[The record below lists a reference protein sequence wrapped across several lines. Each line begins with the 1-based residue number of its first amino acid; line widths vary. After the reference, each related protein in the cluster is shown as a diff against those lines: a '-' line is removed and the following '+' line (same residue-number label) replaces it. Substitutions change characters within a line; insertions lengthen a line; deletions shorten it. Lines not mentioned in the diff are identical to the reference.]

1 MSIKK
6 RLIAS
11 NVAMIVI
18 PIVLFLLLE
27 LIIAT
32 LIFSGINGTPV
43 KKDSQ
48 WFMTLR
54 FMGLLF
60 ILIVTNGIL
69 TYMVS
74 KTILKPIR
82 ILTKAA
88 EEISN
93 GNLDHE
99 IVSVNKDELGKLS
112 ETFESMRSQLKKA
125 KEESELYENNR
136 KEFVASISHD
146 LKTPLTSIKGYIN
159 GVLDGIA
166 DNPEMKQMYLQTAYQ
181 KADDMDDLINELFL
195 YSKLDLKQLPFQFEL
210 IQLENYFA
218 DYLEELKYDPSFKK
232 VEFSFQSEPRDHYF
246 VMADRLSLGRIIDNI
261 LQNSLKYSDKTE
273 KKISISLQSKTDAVI
288 VKFEDN
294 GKGIAKESLP
304 RIFESF
310 YRIDSSRN
318 KATGGSG
325 LGLAIV
331 KKIVEGH
338 GGEIWAESEEGKGTS
353 IYITLKKRKVGE
365 GNAERINH

>member
-27 LIIAT
+27 LIIST

-60 ILIVTNGIL
+60 ILIITNGIL

-74 KTILKPIR
+74 KTILKPIL
-82 ILTKAA
+82 IFTKAA

-112 ETFESMRSQLKKA
+112 ETFESMRIQLKKA
-125 KEESELYENNR
+125 REESELYENNR

-181 KADDMDDLINELFL
+181 KADDMDHLINQLFL
-195 YSKLDLKQLPFQFEL
+195 YAKLDLEQFPFQFEPVH
-210 IQLENYFA
+210 LENYFA
-218 DYLEELKYDPSFKK
+218 DYLEELQYDPSFKD
-232 VEFSFQSEPRDHYF
+232 VAFTFQSEPSENYS

-261 LQNSLKYSDKTE
+261 IQNSLKYSDKIE
-273 KKISISLQSKTDAVI
+273 KKMSVSLQSKSDAVT
-288 VKFEDN
+288 VKFVDN
-294 GKGIAKESLP
+294 GKGIPKESLP

-310 YRIDSSRN
+310 YRADPSRN

-338 GGEIWAESEEGKGTS
+338 GGEIWVESEEGKGTS
-353 IYITLKKRKVGE
+353 IYFTLKKAKSRE
-365 GNAERINH
+365 QQCQTY

>member
-27 LIIAT
+27 LVIAT
-32 LIFSGINGTPV
+32 LIFSGVNGTPF

-48 WFMTLR
+48 WFMSLR
-54 FMGLLF
+54 FMGLLL

-82 ILTKAA
+82 ILTIAA

-99 IVSVNKDELGKLS
+99 IVTVNRDELGKLS
-112 ETFESMRSQLKKA
+112 ETFESMRLQLKKA
-125 KEESELYENNR
+125 REERDLYENTR

-159 GVLDGIA
+159 GVLDGIV
-166 DNPEMKQMYLQTAYQ
+166 DNPETKQMYLKTAYQ
-181 KADDMDDLINELFL
+181 KAEDMDHLINELFL
-195 YSKLDLKQLPFQFEL
+195 YSKLDFEQFSFQFEP
-210 IQLENYFA
+210 IQLDNYLR
-218 DYLEELKYDPSFKK
+218 DYLEELQYDPSLKDVKFT
-232 VEFSFQSEPRDHYF
+232 FRSEPSENYS

-261 LQNSLKYSDKTE
+261 LQNSFKYSDKKE
-273 KKISISLQSKTDAVI
+273 KKISVYLQSKSDTVL
-288 VKFEDN
+288 VKIADN
-294 GKGIAKESLP
+294 GKGIPKESLP

-310 YRIDSSRN
+310 YRADPSRN

-338 GGEIWAESEEGKGTS
+338 GGDIWAESEEGKGTS
-353 IYITLKKRKVGE
+353 IYFTLKKRKE
-365 GNAERINH
+365 RNSNAKRINH

>member
-11 NVAMIVI
+11 NIAMIVI

-27 LIIAT
+27 VVIAT
-32 LIFSGINGTPV
+32 LIFSGVNGAPV

-48 WFMTLR
+48 WFMSLR
-54 FMGLLF
+54 FIGLLF

-99 IVSVNKDELGKLS
+99 ILSVNKDELGKLS
-112 ETFESMRSQLKKA
+112 ETFESMRIQLKKA
-125 KEESELYENNR
+125 REERELYENNR

-146 LKTPLTSIKGYIN
+146 LKTPLTSIKGYIH

-166 DNPEMKQMYLQTAYQ
+166 DNPETKQMYLQTAYQ
-181 KADDMDDLINELFL
+181 KADDMDHLINELFL
-195 YSKLDLKQLPFQFEL
+195 YSKLDLEQFPFQFETV
-210 IQLENYFA
+210 QLDNYLEDYLQELQYDASFKDVAITFRSEPSENY
-218 DYLEELKYDPSFKK
+218 S
-232 VEFSFQSEPRDHYF
+232 

-261 LQNSLKYSDKTE
+261 IQNSLKYSDKTE
-273 KKISISLQSKTDAVI
+273 KKISVSLQSKSDAVT
-288 VKFEDN
+288 VKFADN
-294 GKGIAKESLP
+294 GKGIPKESLP

-310 YRIDSSRN
+310 YRADPSRN
-318 KATGGSG
+318 KTTGGSG

-331 KKIVEGH
+331 KKIVERH
-338 GGEIWAESEEGKGTS
+338 GGEIWAESGEGKGTS
-353 IYITLKKRKVGE
+353 IYFTLKKRKVGE
-365 GNAERINH
+365 GNAEGINH

>member
-18 PIVLFLLLE
+18 PILLFLLLE
-27 LIIAT
+27 VVIAT
-32 LIFSGINGTPV
+32 LIFSGVNGTPV
-43 KKDSQ
+43 NKDSQ
-48 WFMTLR
+48 WFMSLR
-54 FMGLLF
+54 FIGLLL

-99 IVSVNKDELGKLS
+99 IVSVNNDELGKLS
-112 ETFESMRSQLKKA
+112 ETFESMRIQLKKA
-125 KEESELYENNR
+125 KEERELYENNR

-146 LKTPLTSIKGYIN
+146 LKTPLTSIKGYIH

-166 DNPEMKQMYLQTAYQ
+166 DNPETKQMYLQTAYQ
-181 KADDMDDLINELFL
+181 KADDMDHLINELFL
-195 YSKLDLKQLPFQFEL
+195 YSKLDLEQFPFQFEPV
-210 IQLENYFA
+210 QLDNYLR
-218 DYLEELKYDPSFKK
+218 DYLEELQYDPSLKDVKFT
-232 VEFSFQSEPRDHYF
+232 FRSEPSENYS
-246 VMADRLSLGRIIDNI
+246 VMADRLSLDRIIDNI
-261 LQNSLKYSDKTE
+261 IQNSLKYSDKTE
-273 KKISISLQSKTDAVI
+273 KKISVSLQSKSDAVTL
-288 VKFEDN
+288 KFADN
-294 GKGIAKESLP
+294 GKGIAKESLL

-310 YRIDSSRN
+310 YRADPSRN
-318 KATGGSG
+318 KTTGGSG

-338 GGEIWAESEEGKGTS
+338 GGDIWAESEEGKGTS
-353 IYITLKKRKVGE
+353 IYFTLKNSEK
-365 GNAERINH
+365 

>member
-27 LIIAT
+27 LVIAT
-32 LIFSGINGTPV
+32 LIFSGVNGTPV

-48 WFMTLR
+48 WFISIR

-93 GNLDHE
+93 GNLNHE
-99 IVSVNKDELGKLS
+99 IVTKNKDELGKLS
-112 ETFESMRSQLKKA
+112 ETFESMRIQLKRA
-125 KEESELYENNR
+125 REESELYENNR

-166 DNPEMKQMYLQTAYQ
+166 DNPETKQMYLKTAYQ
-181 KADDMDDLINELFL
+181 KADDMDQLINELFL
-195 YSKLDLKQLPFQFEL
+195 YSKLDLEQFPFQFEPIHL
-210 IQLENYFA
+210 NNYIR
-218 DYLEELKYDPSFKK
+218 DYLEELQYDPSLQD
-232 VEFSFQSEPRDHYF
+232 VEFHFQSEASENYS
-246 VMADRLSLGRIIDNI
+246 VMADRISLGRIIDNI
-261 LQNSLKYSDKTE
+261 LQNSLKYNDKTE
-273 KKISISLQSKTDAVI
+273 REISVFLQSNTDVVVVEI
-288 VKFEDN
+288 QDN
-294 GKGIAKESLP
+294 GKGIAKGSLP

-310 YRIDSSRN
+310 YRIDPSRS
-318 KATGGSG
+318 KSTGGSG

-338 GGEIWAESEEGKGTS
+338 GGEIWAESEEEKGTS
-353 IYITLKKRKVGE
+353 IYFTLKKRKVGE
-365 GNAERINH
+365 ENAERINH